1 MSSSMNVKKVPQ
13 EVLSKLLAKYGA
25 SSKGGRAGVNKEFW
39 DTIIAEGYAEKEVDT
54 VGKAAGL
61 LKMAHNK
68 GYVGKT
74 KKIEEGRYGVI
85 VADTSNPTGK
95 QIAETLGLQ

>member
-1 MSSSMNVKKVPQ
+1 MSDGSNIPK
-13 EVLSKLLAKYGA
+13 EVLDRLLAKYGA

-39 DTIIAEGYAEKEVDT
+39 DTVIAEGWAEKEVST
-54 VGKAAGL
+54 IGRAAGL

-74 KKIEEGRYGVI
+74 KKIEEGRYGVV
-85 VADTSNPTGK
+85 VADLSNPTGK
-95 QIAETLGLQ
+95 QVAETLGLR